1 MNYFNFNNI
10 TEYQLSITNYCNAAC
25 PQCVRN
31 VNGGLKNPYLPLRH
45 LSREAIDRTFDPEL
59 VNKLTQVFFCGG
71 FGDPCMHPDFLD
83 ILRDF
88 RRKRKDVWL
97 YIHSNGGMHNAEWWA
112 ELAHIIGPWGQI
124 DFGIDGL
131 ADTNHLYRK
140 NVKWSQLID
149 NVTSYIQNGGR
160 AQWNFIIFK
169 HNQHQIEETRQLSQ
183 QLGFRSFLPRK
194 TGRFFN
200 ANTALLFDRWPVLNQ
215 KGNIEYYLEPSTLPE
230 AQNASL
236 HRIDWIESQPGGWKQ
251 YHNTT
256 KIRCVSL
263 MGNKVVI
270 TADGLVLPC
279 NFFEHNLYDARYHDT
294 AYMPGSNDLCRD
306 NQGRNQIQELLKFT
320 GHENININ
328 NHSLENIFKNNFWN
342 TIVDSWDK
350 TLDQGRI
357 YECANTCGEHFTKVW
372 DQGESI
378 Q

>member
-1 MNYFNFNNI
+1 
-10 TEYQLSITNYCNAAC
+10 
-25 PQCVRN
+25 
-31 VNGGLKNPYLPLRH
+31 
-45 LSREAIDRTFDPEL
+45 
-59 VNKLTQVFFCGG
+59 
-71 FGDPCMHPDFLD
+71 MHPDFLD